1 MECANEDLLV
11 LMSLAVT
18 FSISSKEKNF
28 IFHLKRKKKKKGKR
42 NYKTAYRSIWD
53 KNKEI

>member
-28 IFHLKRKKKKKGKR
+28 IFHLKKEGGGGGKKL
-42 NYKTAYRSIWD
+42 
-53 KNKEI
+53 